1 MPIAKDEVAG
11 TRSLPP
17 SVRRPLRI
25 PWGALR
31 SLGPV
36 ATLLLAW
43 EIVGRLGWVN
53 PVLMPPPSIVF
64 LSMAR
69 YLTPAGDYLLWKHMA
84 LSLYRLLAGFGIAA
98 LTAVPFG
105 TAVGLFRPVYRFF
118 TPILSI
124 ILPIPSIAW
133 VPIVILWLGLGNA
146 TPIFIVFITAI
157 FPIIYNVST
166 GVRSIDQKHIWAA
179 QIMGADTY
187 QVFLG
192 VMLPG
197 SLAYILTGLK
207 LGMAGGW
214 RALVAA
220 EMLSATAYGLG
231 YMIFEA
237 RTFLQVEIMYAGI
250 VWLAVLGFLLENIL
264 FGNLEARTLRRWG
277 MLKDLR

>member
-1 MPIAKDEVAG
+1 MERIGSEKARPGVPSGGWPWG
-11 TRSLPP
+11 TR
-17 SVRRPLRI
+17 RPWR
-25 PWGALR
+25 ALA
-31 SLGPV
+31 SLGPI
-36 ATLLLAW
+36 ATLVAAW
-43 EIVGRLGWVN
+43 ELASRLGWVN
-53 PVLMPPPSIVF
+53 PVLMPPPSLVF
-64 LSMAR
+64 LSMVR
-69 YLTPAGDYLLWKHMA
+69 YLGPGGDYLLWKHIA
-84 LSLYRLLAGFGIAA
+84 LSLYRLLAGFVIAA
-98 LTAVPFG
+98 AAAVPFG

-166 GVRSIDQKHIWAA
+166 GVRSIDHKHVWAA
-179 QIMGADTY
+179 QIMGANTH
-187 QVFLG
+187 QIFLG

-250 VWLAVLGFLLENIL
+250 MWLAVLGFLLENIL
-264 FGNLEARTLRRWG
+264 FGNLEAKTLRRWG